1 MVKKTLFGFLFLLA
15 NLPSLL
21 LAQDG
26 VMEKIPFSIPNQISW
41 IAFLSIVTLLPF
53 AVMMLTSFTRI
64 SIIFQFLRH
73 ALGTMQIP
81 SNQIIIGLSLILTG
95 FVMHPVIEEI
105 NQKAITP
112 YVNQE
117 YKKLPEVA
125 SGSKTE
131 ESILLAGVWDPIR
144 QFLLKHAREKDLE
157 LFLDIAKVKIP
168 QGVSIQETYDAIP
181 WYCLI
186 PAFVLSELRTAFMMG
201 FLLFLPFLI
210 IDMVVSSVLMSLG
223 MIMLPPIMVSIPFKL
238 LLFIMIDGWH
248 LIIQQ
253 VVYGFKTVG

>member
-1 MVKKTLFGFLFLLA
+1 
-15 NLPSLL
+15 
-21 LAQDG
+21 
-26 VMEKIPFSIPNQISW
+26 MEQVPLTISNQMSW
-41 IAFLSIVTLLPF
+41 VVFLSIVTLLPF

-81 SNQIIIGLSLILTG
+81 SNQIIIGLSLILTA

-105 NQKAITP
+105 NQNAITP
-112 YVNQE
+112 YIH
-117 YKKLPEVA
+117 KKFKDMPEVV
-125 SGSKTE
+125 SGEKTE
-131 ESILLAGVWDPIR
+131 ENILLSKMWEPIR
-144 QFLLKHAREKDLE
+144 LFLIKHAREKDIE
-157 LFLDIAKVKIP
+157 LFMDIAKVQSP
-168 QGVSIQETYDAIP
+168 QNATMSEIYEAIP

-210 IDMVVSSVLMSLG
+210 IDLVVSSVLMSLG
-223 MIMLPPIMVSIPFKL
+223 MMMLPPIMVSIPFKL
-238 LLFIMIDGWH
+238 LLFVMIDGWH

-253 VVYGFKTVG
+253 VVYGFKLD